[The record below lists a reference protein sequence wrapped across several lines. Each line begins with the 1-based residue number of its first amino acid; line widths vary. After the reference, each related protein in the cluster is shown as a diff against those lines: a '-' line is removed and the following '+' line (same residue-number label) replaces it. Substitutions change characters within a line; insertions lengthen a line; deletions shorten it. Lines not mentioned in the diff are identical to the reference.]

1 MPSVITNTA
10 CLGNY
15 KPSCD
20 NCIGKRIYYDQA
32 IYAGSWKVGEKH
44 GKGTYTWAKGH
55 KYVGEFKDDKSHG
68 EGALIGLDG
77 REMKGV
83 WKDAQFQHIRNNIS
97 R

>member
-1 MPSVITNTA
+1 M
-10 CLGNY
+10 
-15 KPSCD
+15 
-20 NCIGKRIYYDQA
+20 YYDQA
-32 IYAGSWKVGEKH
+32 NYAGSWKVGEKQ
-44 GKGTYTWAKGH
+44 GKGTYIWAKGQ

-68 EGALIGLDG
+68 EGALIGLDV